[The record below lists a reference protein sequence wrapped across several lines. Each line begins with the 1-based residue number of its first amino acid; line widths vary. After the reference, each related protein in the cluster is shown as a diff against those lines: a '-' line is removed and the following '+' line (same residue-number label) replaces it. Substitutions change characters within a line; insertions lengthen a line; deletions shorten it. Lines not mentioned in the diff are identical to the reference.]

1 MSIMMIG
8 NIDEDLE
15 ARLRKRA
22 ATHGRSLEDEARDI
36 LRTAVPVEV
45 EVGDA
50 AAMFRAIR
58 RRVEAIGGIDIE
70 LPARDAVTDPRS

>member
-1 MSIMMIG
+1 MSIMMIS
-8 NIDEDLE
+8 NIDGDLE

-36 LRTAVPVEV
+36 LRTAVPVEA

-50 AAMFRAIR
+50 AAMFKAIR